1 MRRWLAGLIVSLAA
15 VPAVADGLPRGL
27 VVSAQAKA
35 VSAIDSD
42 TLALEDGRQL
52 RLVAI
57 FAVKAPSGAQD
68 ASRAALAASARA
80 LLDRLG
86 SGRALDLA
94 FDNARGDRYGRTLA
108 HAVNDQG
115 AWLQGEML
123 RAGLAQVAT
132 TQDARAGATAMLAL
146 EAEARQARRGMWAH
160 GAWRVR
166 DSATLTAHDVDSFQ
180 IVEGAVRNMET
191 VKGRTYLNFGE
202 DWRSDFTVA
211 IAPAVAKLC
220 RSAGLDP
227 ASLAGKSLRVRGWI
241 RLQNGPL
248 IELTHP
254 EQIEVLP

>member
-1 MRRWLAGLIVSLAA
+1 MRRWLAGLIVSLVAA
-15 VPAVADGLPRGL
+15 PAMAEGLPSGL
-27 VVSAQAKA
+27 VVSAQTKA
-35 VSAIDSD
+35 VKAIDSD
-42 TLALEDGRQL
+42 TLALDDGRQL

-57 FAVKAPSGAQD
+57 FTVKAPSGPQD
-68 ASRAALAASARA
+68 TPRAALAASARA

-94 FDNARGDRYGRTLA
+94 FDSARGDRYGRTLA
-108 HAVNDQG
+108 HAINDQG

-132 TQDARAGATAMLAL
+132 TADARAGAAAMLAL

-160 GAWRVR
+160 GGWRVR
-166 DSATLTAHDVDSFQ
+166 GSDTLTARDADSFQ
-180 IVEGAVRNMET
+180 IVEGAVRDIAT